1 MARITEAFFRSPPV
15 GEHTDDLTPG
25 LILVVR
31 SAKSGRK
38 RKSWLVRVVVD
49 GKRRKAGFTCGLAE
63 ARKRAPTI
71 RQALLEGKDLS
82 RRAKA
87 SQRASLAIRAM
98 TFGDAAAQWAPRA
111 PKLRSPKSERIRAL
125 ALSLHLAPIGDKAL
139 TAITPSH
146 IVEILHALR
155 PETALRVYGVAKSV
169 FEFGAALLEPEG
181 VNIRPPTDSAKLRAL
196 GWVRRSSRARKP
208 MPALDWRRA
217 PELLAELDR
226 RPEPVAQLLIFIL
239 ATASRCGAARVAKRR
254 NVDLGAKTWT
264 VPIEDLKDEAFRS
277 GALVVPLS
285 EVALSAIPEGG
296 GEFLFVDDRG
306 RLFQEH
312 DVDNFIRTLRRLHP
326 DWTDPASGR
335 PFTAHGL
342 RSTFR
347 SWAAATRQD
356 RELVELAMGHSVYG
370 SVESAYVRDPLHEHR
385 AELMRRF
392 ADHCRARAAV
402 VVPLRA

>member
-1 MARITEAFFRSPPV
+1 MARITEAFFRSPPI

-49 GKRRKAGFTCGLAE
+49 GKRTKVGFTCGLAE
-63 ARKRAPTI
+63 ARKRAPAI

-87 SQRASLAIRAM
+87 RQRASLAVRAM
-98 TFGDAAAQWAPRA
+98 TFGDAAAQWVPRA

-125 ALSLHLAPIGDKAL
+125 ALGLHLAPIRDKAL
-139 TAITPSH
+139 TAITPAD
-146 IVEILHALR
+146 IVEILVSLS

-181 VNIRPPTDSAKLRAL
+181 VNIRPPTDPAKLRAL
-196 GWVRRSSRARKP
+196 GWARRSSRARKP

-217 PELLAELDR
+217 PELLAELER
-226 RPEPVAQLLIFIL
+226 RPEPVARLVTFIL

-254 NVDLGAKTWT
+254 NIDLKAKTWT

-277 GALVVPLS
+277 G
-285 EVALSAIPEGG
+285 VAGRAAE
-296 GEFLFVDDRG
+296 RG
-306 RLFQEH
+306 RPVRH
-312 DVDNFIRTLRRLHP
+312 SARRRRVPVHRRSR
-326 DWTDPASGR
+326 PAV
-335 PFTAHGL
+335 P
-342 RSTFR
+342 
-347 SWAAATRQD
+347 
-356 RELVELAMGHSVYG
+356 
-370 SVESAYVRDPLHEHR
+370 
-385 AELMRRF
+385 
-392 ADHCRARAAV
+392 RARHRQFHSHPAA
-402 VVPLRA
+402 PSS